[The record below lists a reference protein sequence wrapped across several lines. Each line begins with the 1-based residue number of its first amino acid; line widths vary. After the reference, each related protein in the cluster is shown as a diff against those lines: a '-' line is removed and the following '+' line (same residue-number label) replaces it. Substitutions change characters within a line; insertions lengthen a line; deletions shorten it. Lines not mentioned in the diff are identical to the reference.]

1 MDRIRFIGRCANRSW
16 RVRTCGATPGGP
28 DLAGIDLSQQA
39 VIQGVVLRDGTSDA
53 VPNGAPVATG
63 YVRLLDSDG
72 EFVAE
77 VPLNDQGQ
85 FRFFAAPGNW
95 TVRALAPGATGQVT
109 TRAEYGRAV
118 DLTISL

>member
-1 MDRIRFIGRCANRSW
+1 M
-16 RVRTCGATPGGP
+16 RTCGATPGGP
-28 DLAGIDLSQQA
+28 DLAGIDLSKQA

-53 VPNGAPVATG
+53 VPNGTPVATG

-95 TVRALAPGATGQVT
+95 TVRALAPGATGEVKA
-109 TRAEYGRAV
+109 RAEYGRAV